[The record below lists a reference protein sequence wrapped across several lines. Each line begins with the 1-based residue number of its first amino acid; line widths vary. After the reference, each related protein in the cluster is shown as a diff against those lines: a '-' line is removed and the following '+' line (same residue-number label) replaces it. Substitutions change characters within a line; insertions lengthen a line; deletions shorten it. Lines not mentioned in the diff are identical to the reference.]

1 MTGALERLRKETAE
15 QLEQAGVRT
24 VTAFEPE
31 RQKRWNGPV
40 AAVSLAKVVCA
51 PGGFRDYLGTRRS
64 QSTGGLEE
72 LYGRGVELTLALDI
86 YGPRGGG
93 ESGCRQ
99 AMERMAEELAA
110 RGAGGLTVLELESGQ
125 VEFLQERGLYRLP
138 VRCLCRGWLL
148 AAVQE
153 DGAFADIVVKG
164 KRT

>member
-15 QLEQAGVRT
+15 QLEQAGVRA

-72 LYGRGVELTLALDI
+72 LYGRGVELTLAMDI
-86 YGPRGGG
+86 YGPRDGG
-93 ESGCRQ
+93 ESGCRRSWPPG
-99 AMERMAEELAA
+99 AREGSRCWSWRAA
-110 RGAGGLTVLELESGQ
+110 RWNFCRSGGCTGCRCGACAEAGCWRQS
-125 VEFLQERGLYRLP
+125 R
-138 VRCLCRGWLL
+138 
-148 AAVQE
+148 
-153 DGAFADIVVKG
+153 
-164 KRT
+164 RTEPLRILW